1 MTHQHKFT
9 STTVRMVKLP
19 SGWYRIMAGGRVC
32 GMVQEGEN
40 GWIADI
46 GDSAPYDA
54 PSRMTAVGLCL
65 SAYYDGFDPSGEE
78 QAFAEQED
86 SDSDTLENPPAVRG
100 DGGTHGQR
108 YGAEPA
114 KRHPK
119 QPAPQAEPEPKEP
132 EHVRRR
138 RKEKEANGQVWRGHV
153 RQQGEPLKHNER

>member
-32 GMVQEGEN
+32 GMVVEGPN
-40 GWIADI
+40 GWVADI

-78 QAFAEQED
+78 QAHIEQED
-86 SDSDTLENPPAVRG
+86 AVESSLNNPPALRG
-100 DGGTHGQR
+100 ESQSQAR

-114 KRHPK
+114 KRHPE
-119 QPAPQAEPEPKEP
+119 QPAPQAAPEPKEP

-138 RKEKEANGQVWRGHV
+138 RKDKEANGQV
-153 RQQGEPLKHNER
+153 